1 MELINLSFFE
11 EIWTQI
17 MHLYFLP
24 GDTLIMCFIGTFIGE
39 FYEFQASDRGGIFSF
54 FVPWF
59 LLSILMVSIDDTNPK
74 GITLFKKRN
83 KRSKIFTKEGRV
95 RLAYALT
102 LLLIALSI
110 HIGLSLL
117 DMEYIWLNLLLLVVF
132 LFLSWYAIFTGGYSI
147 QRKKFKK
154 GKKILT
160 VHGAKLLLKL
170 LVIVSTLLIL
180 YFISYIL
187 NHSCFITLLL
197 IVVLIITFYLS
208 IGSRWIR
215 LKNKMTE
222 LYKKLMSYFKKQ

>member
-1 MELINLSFFE
+1 
-11 EIWTQI
+11 

-39 FYEFQASDRGGIFSF
+39 FYEFKTSDRGGIFSF

-59 LLSILMVSIDDTNPK
+59 LLSILMVSIDDTNPT
-74 GITLFKKRN
+74 GVTLFKKGN
-83 KRSKIFTKEGRV
+83 KIFTKEGR
-95 RLAYALT
+95 RRSAYALT

-110 HIGLSLL
+110 HIGLSLF

-132 LFLSWYAIFTGGYSI
+132 LFLSWYKIFTDGYSI

-154 GKKILT
+154 GKVILT
-160 VHGAKLLLKL
+160 KYGKKLSLKL
-170 LVIVSTLLIL
+170 LIIVSILLIA
-180 YFISYIL
+180 YFISYIF
-187 NHSCFITLLL
+187 NHSCFIILFFITVL
-197 IVVLIITFYLS
+197 IVTFYLS

-222 LYKKLMSYFKKQ
+222 LYKKLMSYFKNNN